1 MVKQKIG
8 FYGLIMIV
16 AFVSMTGPFSI
27 DTYLPSFASLE
38 SQFSIS
44 RGLSNQT
51 IAAYMYATAIS
62 TLFWGP
68 LSDRVGRKLVIIGS
82 LVLYSIATFFCAI
95 AENYS
100 EFLLSRIFQ
109 GFAAS
114 GGMVAGRA
122 MIRDVYDSRLAQKA
136 MSYVLMLFALA
147 PAIAPVIGG
156 YLHNYFGWRSIFYFL
171 CVYGVIMLVLSSM
184 LFKESLDVTRRRSIH
199 PLRVLKVYIRTFL
212 NIRFVSIVLALATC
226 FAGLFVY
233 IAGAPTV
240 IFNIFTLQSTDFW
253 LLFLPVTSG
262 IVTGSFLSGKLSRKF
277 APEKIVYLSLL
288 VLSTGVSC
296 NLLQAFL
303 LAPNLLMV
311 VVSMSIYAFGI
322 ALSMPAFSILAID
335 CFPDNKGT
343 ASAVQ
348 SFVQILLSGIVA
360 GFLLPFVSQD
370 LMSFAILQLLL
381 FLMGA
386 GLWAVSVS
394 MRR

>member
-1 MVKQKIG
+1 
-8 FYGLIMIV
+8 MIV